1 MVSVTRSGRLPVGS
15 LRSFILAL
23 VLVAAAAPAGA
34 QSWSST
40 DVQWLH
46 GSGFEL
52 GPGTRDILTFE
63 HVSTWDFGSNFFF
76 FDVSEFTGDDTALY
90 GEWYS
95 RLSWARLGVKE
106 ESTGVLRDVSFAA
119 SLNAGDGFR
128 AYLAG
133 ATLHFS
139 VPGVSFL
146 DLDVMYYDDRSD
158 ADATY
163 IVTPAWE
170 LPFRIGSL
178 PCRFRGFIDSIGPEG
193 ERKAQLLAQ
202 PQLLVDLGRFL
213 GDEERLFAGVE
224 YQYWHN
230 KYGIDGV
237 DESLPQLMLL
247 WQF

>member
-1 MVSVTRSGRLPVGS
+1 MTSSTRSARRPLAPVAGFFA
-15 LRSFILAL
+15 LLLLLA
-23 VLVAAAAPAGA
+23 AGTPAGA

-46 GSGFEL
+46 GSGYEL

-63 HVSTWDFGSNFFF
+63 QASAWTYGSNFFF
-76 FDVSEFTGDDTALY
+76 FDVSEFTDDDTRLY

-95 RLSWARLGVKE
+95 RLSWAKLGVKA
-106 ESTGVLRDVSFAA
+106 ESAGVLRDISFAA

-139 VPGVSFL
+139 VPGFAFL
-146 DLDVMYYDDRSD
+146 NVDIMLYDDRSD
-158 ADATY
+158 ADTTY

-170 LPFRIGSL
+170 RPFRIGSL
-178 PCRFRGFIDSIGPEG
+178 PFRFRGFIDYIGSEG
-193 ERKAQLLAQ
+193 ERKAQLLTQ

-213 GDEERLFAGVE
+213 GDEGRLFAGVE

-230 KYGIDGV
+230 KYGIDGI

-247 WQF
+247 WHF